1 MKNLL
6 NKPLRIFTLYSFVV
20 LLCSIPVYFIIVDLI
35 WIHEVEEHNH
45 IKSEATKQ
53 NLRSIK
59 FEDGQMGKSIALWNQ
74 IQPETK
80 LREVDALR
88 SDSTYNEY
96 RKNTYIPGKGFDR
109 FEGLVTYFELNGKF
123 YSLTVETNLEE
134 SYETILAITAV
145 TALFFI
151 ILLIGFIRLN
161 KRISIKLWQ
170 PFYVSLQK
178 IKAFDLSSLEKPEF
192 DKTDIIEFEEMNSS
206 VSRLMDG
213 SISVYKQQREF
224 TENASHELQTP
235 LAVIQ
240 SKLDLL
246 LQSQS
251 LSSQQSAI
259 IDESHKAL
267 TRVFRINKNLLLL
280 AKIENQQ
287 YAGQENINLSLQL
300 EEQIELLSDFLFT
313 KNLKLH
319 QQIAP
324 NVNIEGNRVLVEI
337 MLTNIL
343 MNAVRHNVKNGEIG
357 ICLEQGELIVSNTAV
372 ASLNPEKLFKRF
384 SSAAADSPGS
394 GLGLAIVKEIC
405 SRYKWN
411 VSYKFENGAHIFAVS
426 F

>member
-20 LLCSIPVYFIIVDLI
+20 LLCSIPVYFIIIDLI
-35 WIHEVEEHNH
+35 WIHEVDEHNH
-45 IKSEATKQ
+45 MKSEATKQ

-59 FEDGQMGKSIALWNQ
+59 FEAGEMEKSIALWNR

-88 SDSTYNEY
+88 PDSTYNKY
-96 RKNTYIPGKGFDR
+96 RKNTYIPSKGFDR

-123 YSLTVETNLEE
+123 YSLTIETNLEE

-145 TALFFI
+145 TTLFFI

-161 KRISIKLWQ
+161 KRISIKLWR
-170 PFYVSLQK
+170 PFYVNLQK
-178 IKAFDLSSLEKPEF
+178 IKGFDLSSLQKPEF
-192 DKTDIIEFEEMNSS
+192 DQTDVVEFEEMNSS
-206 VSRLMDG
+206 VSRLMDS
-213 SISVYKQQREF
+213 SISVYRQQREF

-246 LQSQS
+246 LQNQS
-251 LSSQQSAI
+251 LSAQQSAI
-259 IDESHKAL
+259 INESHKAL
-267 TRVFRINKNLLLL
+267 TRVSRINKNLLLL

-287 YAGQENINLSLQL
+287 YATQESIALSTQL
-300 EEQIELLSDFLFT
+300 EEQIEQLSDFLIT
-313 KNLKLH
+313 KNLKLQKH
-319 QQIAP
+319 IIA
-324 NVNIEGNRVLVEI
+324 NINIEGNKVLVEI

-343 MNAVRHNVKNGEIG
+343 MNAVRHNVKNGDIN
-357 ICLEQGELIVSNTAV
+357 IHLEAGKLTVSNSGV

-384 SSAAADSPGS
+384 SSADSNSPGT
-394 GLGLAIVKEIC
+394 GLGLAIVREIC
-405 SRYKWN
+405 SLYKWN
-411 VSYKFENGAHIFAVS
+411 ISYSFENGSHVFVLTL
-426 F
+426 

>member
-6 NKPLRIFTLYSFVV
+6 NKPLRIFTLYSFIV
-20 LLCSIPVYFIIVDLI
+20 LLCSIPVYFIIIDFI
-35 WIHEVEEHNH
+35 WVREVGEHNR

-53 NLRSIK
+53 NFRSIK
-59 FEDGQMGKSIALWNQ
+59 FKDGEMEKSIALWNR

-88 SDSTYNEY
+88 PDSTYNEY
-96 RKNTYIPGKGFDR
+96 RKNTYIPSKGLDR
-109 FEGLVTYFELNGKF
+109 YEGRVTYFELNGKF
-123 YSLTVETNLEE
+123 YSVTIETNLEE

-161 KRISIKLWQ
+161 KKISTQLWRS
-170 PFYVSLQK
+170 FYESLQK
-178 IKAFDLSSLEKPEF
+178 IKSFDLSSLKKPEF
-192 DKTDIIEFEEMNSS
+192 DKTDVIEFEEMNSS

-213 SISVYKQQREF
+213 SINVYRQQREF

-251 LSSQQSAI
+251 LSAQQSAI
-259 IDESHKAL
+259 IDETHKAL
-267 TRVFRINKNLLLL
+267 TRVSRINKNLLLL

-287 YAGQENINLSLQL
+287 YADQESINISLQL
-300 EEQIELLSDFLFT
+300 EEQIAQLSDFLAT
-313 KNLKLH
+313 KNLKL
-319 QQIAP
+319 QEQIAP
-324 NVNIEGNRVLVEI
+324 DITMKGNKVLVEI

-343 MNAVRHNVKNGEIG
+343 MNAVRHTVKNGEIN
-357 ICLEQGELIVSNTAV
+357 IRLEQDRLTISNSGE
-372 ASLNPEKLFKRF
+372 ASLNSEKLFKRF
-384 SSAAADSPGS
+384 SSADANSPGT
-394 GLGLAIVKEIC
+394 GLGLAIVREIC
-405 SRYKWN
+405 SRYQWN
-411 VSYKFENGAHIFAVS
+411 VSYNFENGVHVFVLS